1 MGARTRRFFRRYR
14 FHLVV
19 GLVFLAFAVAVVFLF
34 RGAVE
39 VSSRE
44 RAATTGVE
52 QAVKRQGWTPT
63 GTYRLGEG
71 GIYNRAISG
80 QVIIGK
86 CTFDVVAPITDGRG
100 YNVEFI
106 EVLFPLESR
115 LRRVPLDEVTWDYVL
130 AHQGEFG
137 TSHCFEGIPLRTP

>member
-1 MGARTRRFFRRYR
+1 MDVRIRRFFRRYR

-19 GLVFLAFAVAVVFLF
+19 GLVFLVFAVAVVFLF
-34 RGAVE
+34 RAVSE
-39 VSSRE
+39 TVSEE

-52 QAVKRQGWTPT
+52 QTVKHQGWTPT
-63 GTYRLGEG
+63 GTYRLGEDDF
-71 GIYNRAISG
+71 YNRAVSG

-115 LRRVPLDEVTWDYVL
+115 LRRVPLDEMTWDNVL
-130 AHQGEFG
+130 ARQGELG
-137 TSHCFEGIPLRTP
+137 ISHCFEGIPLRTP